1 MVIRFL
7 TFSKVKSTFKINSM
21 IEKKAKNHQYMKSK
35 YLKSASSA
43 NSLNR
48 VDEITETAV
57 QHK

>member
-1 MVIRFL
+1 
-7 TFSKVKSTFKINSM
+7 M
-21 IEKKAKNHQYMKSK
+21 IEKKSKNNQYMKSK

-57 QHK
+57 QHKQSFS